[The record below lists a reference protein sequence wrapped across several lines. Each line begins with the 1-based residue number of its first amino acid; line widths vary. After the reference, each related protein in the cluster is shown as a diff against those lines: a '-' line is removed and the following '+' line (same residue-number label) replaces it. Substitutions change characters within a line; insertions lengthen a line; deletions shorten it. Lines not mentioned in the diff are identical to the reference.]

1 LDHHHD
7 AGAGRT
13 FYLEASLTNT
23 KQFIRMSTRHLSK
36 PTEFTYTPPA
46 IAMDIHWAGVHA
58 LVIGLGESG
67 FACARWL
74 LRKGAQVTVLDTRDA
89 PPMAQSL
96 AQCAAEIKGAANRL
110 HVHAGVASPFEDRW
124 LSGMDFVV
132 PSPGLSPHAEHNGPA
147 ASLLAQASAT
157 GCKVIAELDLF
168 EWAIHHAAHASSS
181 TEQGLD
187 LTLPLELPKILAI
200 TGTNGKTTTTQMTVA
215 LLRRA
220 GIEAQEAG
228 NISPSLLDAVM
239 QCEDQS
245 RFPQV
250 WVLELSSFQL
260 ALAAHFHPSAVAL
273 LNISQDHLDWHRD
286 MQEYVDAKKRV
297 FGIGIDPETSGV
309 VQIIPRGGLPP
320 ADGPRNDENT
330 GHREKPQATKRSTQS
345 QTITFGTDI
354 PANPGDFGLVEEGIR
369 WMCMRD
375 AINEDQL
382 HRLMPADA
390 LRIRGRHNAMN
401 ALAALALC
409 RTVTPALAPL
419 LHALREFQ
427 GAAHRMQ
434 WVGNVQGVD
443 FVNDSKG
450 TNVGATAAGLQGLG
464 LPLVLIAGG
473 DGKGQDFSPL
483 ELPMRTHAKAVIT
496 IGRDGPVIAEIARKA
511 GVPTQSAESMEQA
524 VRAAFERAAPNAVV
538 LLSPACASFDMFA
551 NYVARGNAFCAAVD
565 SLAQEMG
572 LPC

>member
-1 LDHHHD
+1 M
-7 AGAGRT
+7 
-13 FYLEASLTNT
+13 
-23 KQFIRMSTRHLSK
+23 RMSTRQPSK
-36 PTEFTYTPPA
+36 TTEFVHTPPA
-46 IAMDIHWAGVHA
+46 IPMEFHWAGTHA

-74 LRKGAQVTVLDTRDA
+74 LRKGAHVTVLDTREA
-89 PPMAQSL
+89 PPMAQQL

-110 HVHAGVASPFEDRW
+110 HVHAGVAPPFEDRW
-124 LSGMDFVV
+124 LSGMEFVV
-132 PSPGLSPHAEHNGPA
+132 PSPGLSPHAVHKGPA
-147 ASLLAQASAT
+147 ASLLAQASAK

-260 ALAAHFHPSAVAL
+260 ALAAHFHPSAAAL
-273 LNISQDHLDWHRD
+273 LNITQDHLDWHQD
-286 MQEYVDAKKRV
+286 MQEYIDAKMRV
-297 FGIGIDPETSGV
+297 FGVGIDPDTSGV
-309 VQIIPRGGLPP
+309 VRILPRSGLPQP
-320 ADGPRNDENT
+320 SSPRPSGRREGPRNDRN
-330 GHREKPQATKRSTQS
+330 
-345 QTITFGTDI
+345 ITFGTDI

-375 AINEDQL
+375 AMNEDQL

-450 TNVGATAAGLQGLG
+450 TNVGATVAGLQGLG

-483 ELPMRTHAKAVIT
+483 QQPIRAHAKAVVT
-496 IGRDGPVIAEIARKA
+496 IGRDGPAIAEMARNA
-511 GVPTQSAESMEQA
+511 GVPTQPAESMEQA
-524 VRAAFERAAPNAVV
+524 VRAAFTLATPNAVV

-551 NYVARGNAFCAAVD
+551 NYVARGNAFCAAVE